1 MPPKELK
8 PCKFEFT
15 HNGKRYRFD
24 NFCIYDYYTDV
35 CVCYCDL
42 TATNYYGNEEVMLI
56 CCKIALDA
64 YDEGYVEGKCD
75 AKREIR
81 KTLGL

>member
-15 HNGKRYRFD
+15 HNGKHYVFD
-24 NFCIYDYYTDV
+24 TYHIYDYYTDD
-35 CVCYCDL
+35 CVCSCDL

-64 YDEGYVEGKCD
+64 YVEGYAEGKCD

-81 KTLGL
+81 KALGL